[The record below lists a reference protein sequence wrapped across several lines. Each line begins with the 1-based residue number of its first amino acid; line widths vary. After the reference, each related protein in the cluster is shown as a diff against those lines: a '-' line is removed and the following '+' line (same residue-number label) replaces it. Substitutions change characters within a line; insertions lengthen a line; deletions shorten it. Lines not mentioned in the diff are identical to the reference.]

1 MQIMKCPI
9 CSSNTLRIFNLKG
22 SRTGKENPL
31 YFCTKCTSFFQRP
44 NYHED
49 DETLR
54 RDLQWHLSKHEEHK
68 KQAKQIIHQLLVY
81 NPEIKTILDIG
92 SGIGSTILAARELGI
107 NCIGVEPNPYA
118 VQYSKE
124 NLSLDLIPDYF
135 SASLFQEGF
144 DAIVIDMV
152 LEHVPMVQPF
162 MKDVFS
168 ILNPGGVIFLAVPGL
183 NWSISRN
190 ILRILLKRIDI
201 VSVFGDND
209 VHINHFSRRGVNNLI
224 KPYDG
229 KILKD
234 TYPGACIIK
243 RS

>member
-1 MQIMKCPI
+1 MECPI
-9 CSSNTLRIFNLKG
+9 CSSNTHKIFNLKG
-22 SRTGKENPL
+22 SRTNEENPL
-31 YFCTKCTSFFQRP
+31 YFCIKYTSFFQRP
-44 NYHED
+44 NYRED
-49 DETLR
+49 DEALR
-54 RDLQWHLSKHEEHK
+54 CDLQWHLDKHEDHK
-68 KQAKQIIHQLLVY
+68 KYAKQIIHQLLAH

-107 NCIGVEPNPYA
+107 NCTGVEPNPYA

-135 SASLFQEGF
+135 SASIFQEGF

-152 LEHVPMVQPF
+152 LEHVPLIQPF

-168 ILNPGGVIFLAVPGL
+168 ILNPNGVIYLAVPGL

-190 ILRILLKRIDI
+190 IFRILLKKIDI
-201 VSVFGDND
+201 VSVFDDND

-224 KPYDG
+224 KPYGG

-234 TYPGACIIK
+234 THPGACIIK
-243 RS
+243 CG